1 MTNKEFVAL
10 EGDKILKSEVYE
22 EVKVILPVVER
33 MPELPIFHTK
43 NLEAGK
49 TYKGLI
55 NGVVFKV
62 IDKVTQTSYYGN
74 NHYRT
79 REVFVIQDESGKT
92 YEISPYLRLYIQ
104 EVTK

>member
-43 NLEAGK
+43 KLRSRQNL
-49 TYKGLI
+49 
-55 NGVVFKV
+55 
-62 IDKVTQTSYYGN
+62 
-74 NHYRT
+74 
-79 REVFVIQDESGKT
+79 
-92 YEISPYLRLYIQ
+92 
-104 EVTK
+104 